1 MMMVDQAWRKTVL
14 ITTTKN
20 RSLIIYFLKSAFLE
34 EKDFDGEED
43 GSLAKFDSHLT
54 FFSRF
59 LFVPSAD
66 LDRDQLSIAFSS
78 SFRIQNIKPITF
90 CCNSLI
96 ALFFFFIC
104 ILTFFICICVC
115 ICVLCFVFSVLC

>member
-14 ITTTKN
+14 ITTTNN

-66 LDRDQLSIAFSS
+66 PSINYQL
-78 SFRIQNIKPITF
+78 
-90 CCNSLI
+90 
-96 ALFFFFIC
+96 LF
-104 ILTFFICICVC
+104 L
-115 ICVLCFVFSVLC
+115 LHFVFKT